1 MSASPGRYG
10 RRTRSGE
17 AAGGGSPKKEDTAS
31 NQCSV
36 TLVTTNPD
44 LPMDNTGKVYHL
56 DCHKDDIADNIIIVG
71 DPGRVPK
78 VATFFDKESI
88 RFDNLHREIRIMTG
102 TYFGVPVS
110 ALSTGMGTDNV
121 EIVVNELHILKDY
134 DFKNNKWP
142 TGCAPLRI
150 IRVGTCG
157 SPNPEAEVG
166 MLAIASHV
174 LGMDNTCMYYKRPPL
189 EGTVKQLQAAV
200 DATELGKATHPYAG
214 EASAELC
221 QELQTALSKVNP
233 KRKALVGV
241 TASGSGFY
249 GCQGRQVGKLEL
261 AVPTLLDDLASI
273 KVPGAGVAG
282 NNNGDLS
289 VVNIEMECS
298 SLCVLSS
305 LIGYRASAVCVIVAT
320 RIGEKRTF
328 AAPDV
333 VAAALDDALKTALMA
348 VTKGC
353 NKK

>member
-1 MSASPGRYG
+1 
-10 RRTRSGE
+10 
-17 AAGGGSPKKEDTAS
+17 
-31 NQCSV
+31 
-36 TLVTTNPD
+36 
-44 LPMDNTGKVYHL
+44 
-56 DCHKDDIADNIIIVG
+56 
-71 DPGRVPK
+71 
-78 VATFFDKESI
+78 
-88 RFDNLHREIRIMTG
+88 MTG

-221 QELQTALSKVNP
+221 QELQTAL
-233 KRKALVGV
+233 
-241 TASGSGFY
+241 
-249 GCQGRQVGKLEL
+249 
-261 AVPTLLDDLASI
+261 
-273 KVPGAGVAG
+273 
-282 NNNGDLS
+282 
-289 VVNIEMECS
+289 NIEMECS
-298 SLCVLSS
+298 SLCVLSG

-333 VAAALDDALKTALMA
+333 VAAALDDALKTAL
-348 VTKGC
+348 
-353 NKK
+353 